1 MIGLLPSA
9 IKYTHMIVLKA
20 SVIEILNSCIPLS
33 YAMNCNSEYNFNS
46 SELVC
51 WPPTSAA

>member
-1 MIGLLPSA
+1 MIGLRPSA